1 MISFTWASLTVDF
14 VVILILILRSGVAF
28 KRKENRQ
35 FIIFPFILIIVG
47 ISYGMTSNPIPAYIP
62 QSAGYLFF
70 VRLIGTIVKLF
81 LAYYVVTYMASFV
94 HDSHMRL
101 IHALLDPAMAAA
113 VIEILINPFR
123 HIIFYYDS
131 GLSFHPGPLDFTFY
145 IIAVY
150 FYCIGGAVLIINRK
164 KMSKETAAAIL
175 TLVALSMTGMLV
187 QTEFPVKNFDLFIH
201 SICCILMLYTLL
213 DSGDLVLALTKKN
226 EEINQ
231 LTQQTIYALT
241 GAIEAKDPYT
251 SGHSGRVADYCEM
264 IAAHLG
270 MDETERKNIYY
281 AALMHDVGKVGIPE
295 RIIEKPTHLTTE
307 EYETIKQHT
316 IIGASITKPITAL
329 PMIEQGAH
337 WHHEHFDG
345 SGYPDGIKGENIPL
359 VSRIIGVADAYDAMT
374 TDRPYRKAQTEDY
387 AEEEIRTGLGTQFD
401 PEIGKIMLE
410 ILENKE
416 AAG

>member
-1 MISFTWASLTVDF
+1 
-14 VVILILILRSGVAF
+14 
-28 KRKENRQ
+28 
-35 FIIFPFILIIVG
+35 
-47 ISYGMTSNPIPAYIP
+47 
-62 QSAGYLFF
+62 
-70 VRLIGTIVKLF
+70 
-81 LAYYVVTYMASFV
+81 
-94 HDSHMRL
+94 
-101 IHALLDPAMAAA
+101 
-113 VIEILINPFR
+113 
-123 HIIFYYDS
+123 
-131 GLSFHPGPLDFTFY
+131 
-145 IIAVY
+145 
-150 FYCIGGAVLIINRK
+150 
-164 KMSKETAAAIL
+164 
-175 TLVALSMTGMLV
+175 
-187 QTEFPVKNFDLFIH
+187 
-201 SICCILMLYTLL
+201 
-213 DSGDLVLALTKKN
+213 
-226 EEINQ
+226 
-231 LTQQTIYALT
+231 
-241 GAIEAKDPYT
+241 
-251 SGHSGRVADYCEM
+251 
-264 IAAHLG
+264 

-387 AEEEIRTGLGTQFD
+387 AEEEIRKGLGTQFD